1 MQQVLEDLQN
11 PVWFKIRRFK
21 ALSLASG
28 INYPLI
34 HNDAKLDACTLIKT
48 PVNFLRC
55 CECFG
60 PPPNHML
67 RCPKLRIIVKPLVA
81 FTAKDNKVRRKGF
94 VLRVGRTLEDV
105 RLVVSP
111 SSANPANLGLLR
123 FDAC

>member
-1 MQQVLEDLQN
+1 VQQVLEELPN
-11 PVWFKIRRFK
+11 PVWLKIRRFK

-28 INYPLI
+28 INYPHS

-55 CECFG
+55 CECFS
-60 PPPNHML
+60 PAPKHML

-94 VLRVGRTLEDV
+94 VLRVGAAWEDM

-111 SSANPANLGLLR
+111 HPANPANLWLLR
-123 FDAC
+123 LDAC